1 MVENRMVNQ
10 KDDSEKYHH
19 GFWIVISGLF
29 VMTLALLI
37 SATRWPVASDTT
49 SVLTAFGGVVGTLVG
64 AFFGVAVGSEG
75 KKQADKRADEA
86 CRTATKLALYVDPE
100 KRDAALKSL
109 GLHSE
114 VSDKKRENKNE

>member
-1 MVENRMVNQ
+1 MVNQ

-37 SATRWPVASDTT
+37 SAARWSVASDTT